1 MKLKNTFVTHD
12 TGDGL
17 LMISA
22 GGDFNGMVRSNS
34 TAKDIINMLAK
45 DTTEEKIIAAMLE
58 KYDATREQVEKD
70 VKSVLETLRKIG
82 ALDE

>member
-1 MKLKNTFVTHD
+1 MKLKSTFVTHD

-58 KYDATREQVEKD
+58 KYDATREQIEKD
-70 VKSVLETLRKIG
+70 VKSVLETLGKIG

>member
-1 MKLKNTFVTHD
+1 MKLKSTFVTHD

-22 GGDFNGMVRSNS
+22 GGEFNGMVRSNS
-34 TAKDIINMLAK
+34 TAKDIINMLAEN
-45 DTTEEKIIAAMLE
+45 TTEENIIDAMLE
-58 KYDATREQVEKD
+58 KYDATREQIEGD
-70 VKSVLETLRKIG
+70 VKSVLATLKKIG

>member
-1 MKLKNTFVTHD
+1 MKLKSTFVTHD

-22 GGDFNGMVRSNS
+22 GGEFNGMVRSNS
-34 TAKDIINMLAK
+34 TAKEIINMLAE
-45 DTTEEKIIAAMLE
+45 DTTEEKIVSAMLE
-58 KYDATREQVEKD
+58 KYDATREQIEKD
-70 VKSVLETLRKIG
+70 VKSVLETLGKIG